1 MPEAFDAQFP
11 VSSTRL
17 RPSVFGR
24 RAHRRTQEKNSATQ
38 GTLSSAEAIL
48 ESLSNNDGGGGDDD
62 SENVTEKVKSRGL
75 KVNRAYSIS
84 FDSSIVGK
92 FFWSLILKDCIK
104 GPEKKRKLVFLC
116 SRPRQIVKLGTYM
129 FVVVQRRLR
138 NVQKRVVHVQS
149 CYLPKKLIAFLLF
162 SLPSPLSMLKL
173 PILP

>member
-38 GTLSSAEAIL
+38 GTLSSAEVIL
-48 ESLSNNDGGGGDDD
+48 ESLSNNDGGGDD

-75 KVNRAYSIS
+75 KINRAYSIS

-104 GPEKKRKLVFLC
+104 EPEKKESCFLVFPSSTNREIKHLHVC
-116 SRPRQIVKLGTYM
+116 SRATTAK
-129 FVVVQRRLR
+129 
-138 NVQKRVVHVQS
+138 
-149 CYLPKKLIAFLLF
+149 
-162 SLPSPLSMLKL
+162 
-173 PILP
+173 

>member
-24 RAHRRTQEKNSATQ
+24 RAHRRTQEKNSATR
-38 GTLSSAEAIL
+38 GTLSSAEVIL
-48 ESLSNNDGGGGDDD
+48 ESLSNNDGDGDD

-84 FDSSIVGK
+84 FDPSMVGK

-104 GPEKKRKLVFLC
+104 EPEKKRKLVFLC
-116 SRPRQIVKLGTYM
+116 SRPRQIVKLSTYM
-129 FVVVQRRLR
+129 FVVVQRRLS
-138 NVQKRVVHVQS
+138 NVQKRVVRVQS

-162 SLPSPLSMLKL
+162 SLPSPLSMLKV

>member
-1 MPEAFDAQFP
+1 MRSFRF
-11 VSSTRL
+11 R
-17 RPSVFGR
+17 RHVFGR
-24 RAHRRTQEKNSATQ
+24 RTHRRTQEKNSATQ

-48 ESLSNNDGGGGDDD
+48 ESLRNNDGDGDGDD

-75 KVNRAYSIS
+75 EINRAYSIS

-104 GPEKKRKLVFLC
+104 GPEKKRKVVFLC
-116 SRPRQIVKLGTYM
+116 SRARQIVKLGTYM

-162 SLPSPLSMLKL
+162 SLPSPLSMLKVS
-173 PILP
+173 ILP

>member
-38 GTLSSAEAIL
+38 GTLSSAEVIL
-48 ESLSNNDGGGGDDD
+48 ENLSNNDGGGDN

-84 FDSSIVGK
+84 FDSSMVGK

-138 NVQKRVVHVQS
+138 NVQKSVVHVQS
-149 CYLPKKLIAFLLF
+149 CYLPPKKLIAFLPF

>member
-1 MPEAFDAQFP
+1 MRSFRFH
-11 VSSTRL
+11 RH
-17 RPSVFGR
+17 VFGLR
-24 RAHRRTQEKNSATQ
+24 
-38 GTLSSAEAIL
+38 SSA
-48 ESLSNNDGGGGDDD
+48 DGLIVVRKKKLCGDD

-75 KVNRAYSIS
+75 KLNRAYSIS

-104 GPEKKRKLVFLC
+104 EPEKKRKLVLLC
-116 SRPRQIVKLGTYM
+116 SRSRQIVKLGTYM
-129 FVVVQRRLR
+129 FVVVQQRLR

-162 SLPSPLSMLKL
+162 SLPSPLSMLKV

>member
-84 FDSSIVGK
+84 FDSSMVGK

-104 GPEKKRKLVFLC
+104 GPEKKRKLVLLC

>member
-1 MPEAFDAQFP
+1 MLEAFDAQFL

-38 GTLSSAEAIL
+38 GTLSSAEVIL
-48 ESLSNNDGGGGDDD
+48 ESLSNNDGDGDGDD

-92 FFWSLILKDCIK
+92 FFWRLILKDCIK
-104 GPEKKRKLVFLC
+104 EPEKKGK
-116 SRPRQIVKLGTYM
+116 
-129 FVVVQRRLR
+129 
-138 NVQKRVVHVQS
+138 
-149 CYLPKKLIAFLLF
+149 LF
-162 SLPSPLSMLKL
+162 SCVPVLDKS
-173 PILP
+173 

>member
-17 RPSVFGR
+17 RPTSSSSYAR
-24 RAHRRTQEKNSATQ
+24 KNSATQ
-38 GTLSSAEAIL
+38 GTLSSAEVIL
-48 ESLSNNDGGGGDDD
+48 ESLSNNDGGGDN
-62 SENVTEKVKSRGL
+62 SVNVTEKVKSRGL

-84 FDSSIVGK
+84 FDSSKVGK
-92 FFWSLILKDCIK
+92 FFWSLILKDCIRE
-104 GPEKKRKLVFLC
+104 PEKKRKLVFLC
-116 SRPRQIVKLGTYM
+116 SRPRQIVKLSTYM

-138 NVQKRVVHVQS
+138 NEQKRVVRVQS

-162 SLPSPLSMLKL
+162 SLPSPLSMLKV

>member
-1 MPEAFDAQFP
+1 MRSFRF
-11 VSSTRL
+11 R
-17 RPSVFGR
+17 RHVFGLR
-24 RAHRRTQEKNSATQ
+24 SSADEAHRRTQEKNSATQ
-38 GTLSSAEAIL
+38 GTLSSAEVIL
-48 ESLSNNDGGGGDDD
+48 ESLSNNDVGGGGDD

-84 FDSSIVGK
+84 FDSSMVGN

-116 SRPRQIVKLGTYM
+116 SRPRQIVKLGNYM

-162 SLPSPLSMLKL
+162 SLPSPLSMLKV

>member
-38 GTLSSAEAIL
+38 GTLSSAEVIL
-48 ESLSNNDGGGGDDD
+48 ESLSNNDGGGGGDD

-84 FDSSIVGK
+84 FDSSMVGN

-104 GPEKKRKLVFLC
+104 EPEKKKETCFLVFPSSTNREKRHLHVC
-116 SRPRQIVKLGTYM
+116 SRATTA
-129 FVVVQRRLR
+129 
-138 NVQKRVVHVQS
+138 
-149 CYLPKKLIAFLLF
+149 KKCAKTRGARAKLLF
-162 SLPSPLSMLKL
+162 AKKTYCFFAVLVAVAVVDA
-173 PILP
+173 

>member
-1 MPEAFDAQFP
+1 MPEAFDARFA

-24 RAHRRTQEKNSATQ
+24 RAHRRTQERNSATQ

-48 ESLSNNDGGGGDDD
+48 GSLSNNDGDGDD

-75 KVNRAYSIS
+75 KLNRAYSIS

-92 FFWSLILKDCIK
+92 FFWSLILRDCIK
-104 GPEKKRKLVFLC
+104 EPEKKRELVFLC

-129 FVVVQRRLR
+129 FVVVQRLLR
-138 NVQKRVVHVQS
+138 RVQKSVMHVQS
-149 CYLPKKLIAFLLF
+149 CYLPKKKTYCFFAVLVAVAVVDA
-162 SLPSPLSMLKL
+162 
-173 PILP
+173 

>member
-38 GTLSSAEAIL
+38 GTLSSAEVIL
-48 ESLSNNDGGGGDDD
+48 ENLSNNDGGGDN

-75 KVNRAYSIS
+75 NVNRAYSIS
-84 FDSSIVGK
+84 FDSSMVGK

-104 GPEKKRKLVFLC
+104 GPEKKRKLVLLC

-162 SLPSPLSMLKL
+162 SLPSPLSMLKV

>member
-38 GTLSSAEAIL
+38 GTLSSAEVIL
-48 ESLSNNDGGGGDDD
+48 ESLSNNDGDDDD

-75 KVNRAYSIS
+75 KINRAYSIS
-84 FDSSIVGK
+84 FDSSMVGK

-104 GPEKKRKLVFLC
+104 GPEKKRKLVLLC

-129 FVVVQRRLR
+129 FVVVQRRLS
-138 NVQKRVVHVQS
+138 NVQKRVVNVQS
-149 CYLPKKLIAFLLF
+149 CYLPKKTYCFFAVLVAVAVAVVDA
-162 SLPSPLSMLKL
+162 
-173 PILP
+173 

>member
-38 GTLSSAEAIL
+38 GTLSSAEVIL
-48 ESLSNNDGGGGDDD
+48 ESLSNNDGDGDG

-84 FDSSIVGK
+84 FDSSKVGK

-104 GPEKKRKLVFLC
+104 EPEKKK
-116 SRPRQIVKLGTYM
+116 G
-129 FVVVQRRLR
+129 
-138 NVQKRVVHVQS
+138 N
-149 CYLPKKLIAFLLF
+149 LF
-162 SLPSPLSMLKL
+162 SCVPVLDKS
-173 PILP
+173 

>member
-48 ESLSNNDGGGGDDD
+48 ESLSNNDGDGDD

-84 FDSSIVGK
+84 FDSSKVGK

-104 GPEKKRKLVFLC
+104 EPEKKKETCFLVFPSSTNREIRHLHVC
-116 SRPRQIVKLGTYM
+116 SRATTA
-129 FVVVQRRLR
+129 
-138 NVQKRVVHVQS
+138 
-149 CYLPKKLIAFLLF
+149 KKCAKTRGARAKLLF
-162 SLPSPLSMLKL
+162 AKKTYCFFAVLVAVAVVDA
-173 PILP
+173 